1 MQNNLKSWLKKS
13 YIAIILMIIYIPLIF
28 IVIWSFTNPSEKD
41 NITSDASNG
50 WGGGNYLQLVQNQD
64 FLNALLNTFI
74 IVAIVTPVSVLIAT
88 ITSYS
93 IWNNRKGF
101 DATTQFISKISLVNP
116 EIITAIS
123 LTLLLSS
130 TWIAIGCNFGFFT
143 IILSHISF
151 CTPYALIVIYPR
163 MTKFNKNLLDASNDL
178 GYNATQTFFRI
189 VIPYLLPSIVGA
201 IGIVAVMSFDDF
213 IITNLV
219 RGRVPTISSEMY
231 LMAKGIKGWVVALGA
246 ILITTFITI
255 ISIKSLIG
263 HIKEKHTNKTIIY
276 KNYKR
281 KEGKDEKVQKNI

>member
-1 MQNNLKSWLKKS
+1 MQSNFKSWLKKS
-13 YIAIILMIIYIPLIF
+13 YIAIILMIIYVPLIF
-28 IVIWSFTNPSEKD
+28 VVIWSFTNPSEKD
-41 NITSDASNG
+41 NITSDASHG
-50 WGGGNYLQLVQNQD
+50 WGGGNYLQLIQNQD

-74 IVAIVTPVSVLIAT
+74 VVSIVTPISVIIAT
-88 ITSYS
+88 ITSYAV
-93 IWNNRKGF
+93 WNNRKGL
-101 DATTQFISKISLVNP
+101 DVATQFMSKISLVNP

-123 LTLLLSS
+123 LTLLLTS
-130 TWIAIGCNFGFFT
+130 TWIAIGLNFGFFT

-178 GYNATQTFFRI
+178 GYNATQTFFKV
-189 VIPYLLPSIVGA
+189 VIPYLLPAIVGA

-246 ILITTFITI
+246 ILVTVFITV
-255 ISIKSLIG
+255 ISIKTFVG
-263 HIKEKHTNKTIIY
+263 HLKEKRNNEKTIY
-276 KNYKR
+276 RNYKR
-281 KEGKDEKVQKNI
+281 KWGQNGKV